1 MKLLVTGGLG
11 FIGSNF
17 ILKMLKENNDLEI
30 INIDDKLYGSNIKSL
45 EKIEK
50 SDKYEF
56 VRGNITNKEILEKI
70 IPKCDA
76 VINFAAESF
85 VDRSISNATSSFDSN
100 LKGIFILLELV
111 KKYKKRLIQ
120 VSTDEVF
127 GSLNKGSANEISR
140 FNPSSPY
147 SATKA
152 GAELLI
158 KSYFVTY
165 DCNCIITRC
174 TNNYGPRQFPEKLI
188 PKIIL
193 LAEQGKKIPIY
204 GTGTNIRD
212 WIFVEDHCDAIIDV
226 LIKGKSGESYN
237 ISAGNEIDNI
247 TIIKKILTI
256 VGKPLENIE
265 FVEDRPGHDFRYSME
280 STKIRNTLGWSQK
293 KKFEEGLKK
302 TIDWYLENKEWWMN
316 LDQKMLGATPWK

>member
-1 MKLLVTGGLG
+1 
-11 FIGSNF
+11 
-17 ILKMLKENNDLEI
+17 MLKENNDLEI

-165 DCNCIITRC
+165 DCN
-174 TNNYGPRQFPEKLI
+174 
-188 PKIIL
+188 
-193 LAEQGKKIPIY
+193 
-204 GTGTNIRD
+204 
-212 WIFVEDHCDAIIDV
+212 
-226 LIKGKSGESYN
+226 
-237 ISAGNEIDNI
+237 
-247 TIIKKILTI
+247 
-256 VGKPLENIE
+256 
-265 FVEDRPGHDFRYSME
+265 
-280 STKIRNTLGWSQK
+280 
-293 KKFEEGLKK
+293 
-302 TIDWYLENKEWWMN
+302 
-316 LDQKMLGATPWK
+316 